1 MVSLFLLVLAA
12 VLFLIGSFSGYYVST
27 VPAGTVV
34 PFYHRVN
41 YISLGLFC
49 YILSM
54 LVGHAGVH

>member
-12 VLFLIGSFSGYYVST
+12 VIFLIGSFSGWNT
-27 VPAGTVV
+27 VAPGTVT

-41 YISLGLFC
+41 FISLGLFF

-54 LVGHAGVH
+54 LIGHAGLR